1 MQRRALVYEK
11 KGAPGGLEKTF
22 FFWLAVAVAI
32 HVAIFLGLV
41 ALKSF
46 DRVQKFKPRVV
57 SVSLLSLPGS
67 GGSSE
72 KVKKNGPVGGKPAPE
87 KVAAK
92 PISEPVPKQEP
103 TVAKKVPVQPAK
115 KTAAVPAKKE
125 DALASALDRL
135 KKGVEQK
142 KSLSGADNLNMALS
156 RLKAGSAT
164 SASGSGTK
172 GSGSGTGGS
181 ADRYKAEVAGIIQKN
196 WEFSGSLLRN
206 TSGMEVFVQIRVQ
219 ANGTIAQIVFDHG
232 SPSEYL
238 NNSVKKALEKSSP
251 LPPFPPEYG
260 SPQEWIRFV
269 FTPDGIE

>member
-103 TVAKKVPVQPAK
+103 TVAKKCPF
-115 KTAAVPAKKE
+115 
-125 DALASALDRL
+125 
-135 KKGVEQK
+135 
-142 KSLSGADNLNMALS
+142 S
-156 RLKAGSAT
+156 R
-164 SASGSGTK
+164 
-172 GSGSGTGGS
+172 
-181 ADRYKAEVAGIIQKN
+181 QKN
-196 WEFSGSLLRN
+196 SGCAGKERRRAC
-206 TSGMEVFVQIRVQ
+206 QC
-219 ANGTIAQIVFDHG
+219 
-232 SPSEYL
+232 P
-238 NNSVKKALEKSSP
+238 
-251 LPPFPPEYG
+251 
-260 SPQEWIRFV
+260 
-269 FTPDGIE
+269 